1 MQEKTTI
8 GFALTGSYCTFQ
20 RVIPQV
26 QTLVDTGYR
35 VIPIFSENAA
45 TTDTRFGKALEHIHT
60 METITRE
67 TAICSIPEAEPI
79 GPKKQLDLLLI
90 APCTGNTIA
99 KLATGIADGTVTL
112 AAKSH
117 LRNGR
122 PIVVAVSTNDGL
134 GANAKNIGILLARK
148 HIYLVPFGQ
157 DDCIQKENSLV
168 ADFSKIPKTVEAAL
182 QGKQIQPLLCQ

>member
-20 RVIPQV
+20 KVIPKAQA
-26 QTLVDTGYR
+26 LVDAGYR

-45 TTDTRFGKALEHIHT
+45 STDTRFGKAQEHIHT
-60 METITRE
+60 METITGE

-99 KLATGIADGTVTL
+99 KLATGIADSTVTL